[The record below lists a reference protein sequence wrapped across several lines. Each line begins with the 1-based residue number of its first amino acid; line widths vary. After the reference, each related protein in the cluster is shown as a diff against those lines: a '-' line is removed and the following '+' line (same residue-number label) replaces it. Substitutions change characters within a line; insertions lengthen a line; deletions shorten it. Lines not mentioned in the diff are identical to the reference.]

1 MVEILRMELEYYEL
15 IHRGLYSKK
24 EFMFLNYVLKDEI
37 IFSLGF
43 CFKNNHTGW
52 GRWVEAQQKPAWLL
66 IQLVNAK
73 GSQGVH
79 DPILL
84 FLHMF
89 ELSNH

>member
-1 MVEILRMELEYYEL
+1 
-15 IHRGLYSKK
+15 
-24 EFMFLNYVLKDEI
+24 MFLNYVLKDEI

-52 GRWVEAQQKPAWLL
+52 GRWVEAQQKQAWLL
-66 IQLVNAK
+66 MYLVSAE
-73 GSQGVH
+73 GAWGVH

-89 ELSNH
+89 EISKHKITSKSTVLQKTLVSTHPASSFFY